1 MKNLNT
7 EGRVH
12 HSFLSS
18 PLRFVSGRQVRN
30 WTLCLMVMASL
41 CSVHPGSRPSWASKE
56 SQSEKT
62 GKDRIKAPIP
72 LHQVSDSPTTE
83 AGPANQDSSLIF
95 ISKEKLMLYHY
106 NAAGEL
112 LLEARIACGKNWGN
126 KRYEGDE
133 RTPEGLFRVEEIAD
147 ASQWVHDFQ
156 DDTLGLVEGAYGSHF
171 IRLAVPGHTG
181 IGIHGTHDPRSIG
194 SRASEGCIRM
204 ENGELQKLVAQ
215 IRPNATV
222 IITPAQ
228 ADLEADREQYLLQ
241 QAATADVR

>member
-7 EGRVH
+7 EGRAH
-12 HSFLSS
+12 RSFLSS
-18 PLRFVSGRQVRN
+18 PLRYVSGRQVRN
-30 WTLCLMVMASL
+30 WTVCLMVMASL
-41 CSVHPGSRPSWASKE
+41 CSVYPGSQLSRASKKN
-56 SQSEKT
+56 QPEKT
-62 GKDRIKAPIP
+62 GKGQVKALIP
-72 LHQVSDSPTTE
+72 VHQVIDSPVTE
-83 AGPANQDSSLIF
+83 AGVANQDSSLIF

-112 LLEARIACGKNWGN
+112 LLEAPIACGKNWGN
-126 KRYEGDE
+126 KRYEGDQ
-133 RTPEGLFRVEEIAD
+133 RTPEGLFRVEEIVD
-147 ASQWVHDFQ
+147 ASQWAHDFQ
-156 DDTLGLVEGAYGSHF
+156 DDTLGLVEGAYGTHF
-171 IRLAVPGHTG
+171 LRLAVPGHTG

-241 QAATADVR
+241 QQTTADVR